1 MHLDSRKRDIL
12 AAMGVEVWGLRAA
25 VEAAEVAEPAAV
37 TVDVAVDVTADAAAD
52 VATESTVAGESSA
65 APATVAGESSA
76 ATPSTTPSTVA
87 VDSPPASDADTVE
100 STVAAS
106 ADASDT
112 LARIAAEVAA
122 CQRCELHRTRTN
134 TVPGCGSARADWL
147 FVGEAPGRDEDAQG
161 EPFVGRAG
169 KLLDSM
175 IAALGLARADV
186 FIANVLKCRPPDNR
200 DPLPGEVEQCE
211 AYLHRQ
217 LAQLQPKVIVALGRV
232 SAQALLKT
240 GDALAKL
247 RGAAHHYGPANIP
260 LVVTYHPAYLLRSPE
275 QKAKSWDDL
284 WLAKGIVEKGDAGGD
299 ALELS

>member
-25 VEAAEVAEPAAV
+25 VEAAEVAESAAV

-65 APATVAGESSA
+65 APAT
-76 ATPSTTPSTVA
+76 TPSTVA
-87 VDSPPASDADTVE
+87 VDSLAASDADTVE
-100 STVAAS
+100 STVAAT

-122 CQRCELHRTRTN
+122 CQRCELHRTRAN